1 MLCKPPG
8 TTVQQSMHMNAPI
21 QQVQPL
27 AVRQIHPMN
36 ERSDAIEVGKHLSF
50 LADYRWLI
58 AGIAL
63 LVTLLAVTYV
73 LVAAPIYEAN
83 ILVQVEDT
91 SASSS
96 TGAPKNIQSDLS
108 TAFDIRTATA
118 SEMEILRS
126 RTVLSRAVQHMRLDI
141 VVKPKYFPGIGAWV
155 ARRSKGLSDP
165 GLLGYGGYVWG
176 AERADVDVFNVP
188 AALEGRT
195 FVLTAQG
202 DGTYRLTRDRDGID
216 LKGKVGERLVA
227 RTDGGDIELSVTHLA
242 ARPGA
247 QFELIRHAELEAVEK
262 LQKDLRVTEKG
273 KQSGIIAVALEGGDP
288 VLTSDVL
295 NQIGREYVGLN
306 VDRKSEKA
314 QKSLA
319 FLDKQLPELKEQ
331 LETSEDRYKEFRNRH
346 RTYDLAAES
355 KMLLDQSVGIQ
366 NRLVELNQK
375 KIEFQTNYQDQHPA
389 LVQVNRQI
397 EGLDRQLARLESRI
411 RELPDLEQEA
421 IHLSRD
427 VKVNTDLYT
436 SLLGTAQQLRL
447 AASSEVGNARLL
459 DIAAVPIKPVKP
471 KELLIISLAAIAGTV
486 LGIIFAFIWK
496 TIHGRVD
503 APHEIEQ
510 LLGLP
515 VSATIPHRPGQARL
529 PGPFGGGARKLSILP
544 QDAPF
549 DSTLDSLRRLRNF
562 LQYAMASSSNNI
574 IMITGPTQGVGKS
587 FVSVNFAAVLA
598 SLGKRALLID
608 ADLRAGDLH
617 RYFDME
623 RGTGLADAISDNI
636 GPERVVHRGVV
647 DNVDFITAGSM
658 TKRPA
663 ELLAHGNFGQLLTAL
678 ARHYD
683 YVLIDTP
690 PVLAASDALAVASHA
705 GVILNVVRGGYS
717 TVVEI
722 EDAVKGLNQAGYTVT
737 GTVFNDARTGSARY
751 GYGSRYG
758 KYKASSV

>member
-1 MLCKPPG
+1 
-8 TTVQQSMHMNAPI
+8 MNAPI

-36 ERSDAIEVGKHLSF
+36 ERSDALEFGKHLSF

-63 LVTLLAVTYV
+63 LVTVLAVTYV
-73 LVAAPIYEAN
+73 LVATPIYEAN

-96 TGAPKNIQSDLS
+96 NGAPKNIQSDLS

-141 VVKPKYFPGIGAWV
+141 VVKPKHFPVIGAWV
-155 ARRSKGLSDP
+155 ARRNKGLSTP

-176 AERADVDVFNVP
+176 AERADVDAFNVP
-188 AALEGRT
+188 PALEGRA
-195 FVLTAQG
+195 FILTAQG
-202 DGTYRLTRDRDGID
+202 DDTYRLTREKDGID
-216 LKGKVGERLVA
+216 LKGKVGERLFVSTERGEIA
-227 RTDGGDIELSVTHLA
+227 LIVTRLA

-273 KQSGIIAVALEGGDP
+273 KQSGIIAVALEGVDP
-288 VLTSDVL
+288 LLTSAVL

-331 LETSEDRYKEFRNRH
+331 LETSEDRYNAFRNKH

-366 NRLVELNQK
+366 NRLIELNQK
-375 KIEFQTNYQDQHPA
+375 KIELQANFQDQHPA

-397 EGLDRQLARLESRI
+397 EGLGRQLTRLESRI

-421 IHLSRD
+421 IQLSRD

-459 DIAAVPIKPVKP
+459 DNAAVPIKPVKP
-471 KELLIISLAAIAGTV
+471 KELLIISLAAIVGTV
-486 LGIIFAFIWK
+486 LGIIAAFVWK

-515 VSATIPHRPGQARL
+515 VSATIPHRAGAPRL
-529 PGPFGGGARKLSILP
+529 PGPFGGGARKHSVLP

-617 RYFDME
+617 RYFAME
-623 RGTGLADAISDNI
+623 RGTGLADAIGSSI
-636 GPERVVHRGVV
+636 GPERVIHRDVV
-647 DNVDFITAGSM
+647 DHVDFISAGSM

-663 ELLAHGNFGQLLTAL
+663 ELLAHGNFGQLLEAL

-717 TVVEI
+717 TVAEI

-737 GTVFNDARTGSARY
+737 GTVFNDARAASARY
-751 GYGSRYG
+751 GYGSRYE
-758 KYKASSV
+758 KYKASSA